1 MNQPAKAIITAALA
15 AATAADPNITKEQAQ
30 AAIAVLDGATAA
42 GLADPTPIG
51 RILSPQAVAELTNLT
66 TRSLRS
72 YARRG
77 DIKRAYLS
85 GNKRGWGYWESSV
98 RDFQKRR
105 AAIQQAD
112 GGEAIR

>member
-1 MNQPAKAIITAALA
+1 MTTEEFMQAYLGATEEQRAAALA
-15 AATAADPNITKEQAQ
+15 ALQ
-30 AAIAVLDGATAA
+30 GRTAA
-42 GLADPTPIG
+42 GLANPEPID
-51 RILSPQAVAELTNLT
+51 RILSPEAVAEILNLT

-77 DIKRAYLS
+77 EIKRAYLS

-112 GGEAIR
+112 GGDAIR

>member
-77 DIKRAYLS
+77 EIKRAYLGS
-85 GNKRGWGYWESSV
+85 GKRCWGYTEASV
-98 RDFQKRR
+98 RDFLKR
-105 AAIQQAD
+105 ASKN
-112 GGEAIR
+112 